1 MGDRDEVGSRT
12 KGTPGANVTV
22 EDKMSALDHSYNT
35 IRMSISSC
43 SNSAYKWRLFIGA
56 GALESTQRKQ
66 WKRYREK
73 KTHVPF
79 LTSAVPTI
87 VTIVSTGQGRRDVVQ
102 RKSCRAKERDRGRVK
117 LEVWPTRASPHRDT
131 AKGPTSLHSP
141 VK

>member
-1 MGDRDEVGSRT
+1 MSRLVRRYGDRDEAGSRT

-22 EDKMSALDHSYNT
+22 EDKMSASDHSYNT

-56 GALESTQRKQ
+56 GALESTQRRQ
-66 WKRYREK
+66 WKGDRGL

-87 VTIVSTGQGRRDVVQ
+87 VTIVTTGEEKKDVVL
-102 RKSCRAKERDRGRVK
+102 RKSCRAKRERSRSGKVGGLANPR
-117 LEVWPTRASPHRDT
+117 
-131 AKGPTSLHSP
+131 
-141 VK
+141 